1 MSTILSPSQTR
12 HTALVKVQG
21 PFADRQL
28 ESICRGLVYLQ
39 KLGLVPIIVVDLD
52 HWHTTPAEQQPSN
65 REQRDEALR
74 EMERVVSAL
83 AKLGAQARP
92 ILQIPVQIGADG
104 KPLVESADLV
114 GVTSAVLAGEIPVLP
129 PLVLETGVGLNVK
142 RGDAGDVIR
151 GLVGGMISAARRRDA
166 PAPSAEEGSPAT
178 TSKGAPAAGPPLL
191 APLDLTPYRLM
202 VINRE
207 GGIPSYARSGLP
219 HLTINLASEAAF
231 IKSTFAPDWADSHPT
246 ALANLKLAEDCL
258 KLMPESS
265 TALVVSHRS
274 STALIG
280 NLITNKPAH
289 SPSLPHALLDS
300 QGKLTAH
307 TPTLIRRGLPI
318 QIIRNPRALDREK
331 LTTLLEASFRRKLDQ
346 AAFYDRME
354 RHLDFVIVAGDYAG
368 AAVITR
374 EWAPSEDPTSPA
386 AATTAKPPA
395 PVCYLDKF
403 AVLPSHQ
410 GATGTVDFLWSTLRD
425 ETFGAG
431 LPSALNTTPGSL
443 AGTLEGRDLVW
454 RSRADNPV
462 NKWYFER
469 SNGFLRTGGAD
480 GKWKM
485 FWCDREDLAEG
496 FAHGEDDGG
505 GMGGAGRDD
514 EVIRLERWADV
525 VEPIPSAW
533 SD

>member
-1 MSTILSPSQTR
+1 M
-12 HTALVKVQG
+12 
-21 PFADRQL
+21 
-28 ESICRGLVYLQ
+28 YLQ
-39 KLGLVPIIVVDLD
+39 KLGLVAIIVVDRD
-52 HWHTTPAEQQPSN
+52 DWHSVETSSKTN
-65 REQRDEALR
+65 REQREEALR
-74 EMERVVSAL
+74 EMERVVSL
-83 AKLGAQARP
+83 LGKLGAQARP
-92 ILQIPVQIGADG
+92 ILQIPVQVGDDG
-104 KPLVESADLV
+104 KPFVESADLV

-129 PLVLETGVGLNVK
+129 PLILQTGERLGVI

-151 GLVGGMISAARRRDA
+151 GLVEGMISAGSRREAVVASTSEQDVA
-166 PAPSAEEGSPAT
+166 GVPSDNNTASSGS
-178 TSKGAPAAGPPLL
+178 PLL
-191 APLDLTPYRLM
+191 APLDLTPCRLM
-202 VINRE
+202 IINRE

-219 HLTINLASEAAF
+219 HLTINLTQEATF
-231 IKSTFAPDWADSHPT
+231 IKSTFQTDWQATHPT
-246 ALANLKLAEDCL
+246 ALINLRLAEDCL

-265 TALVVSHRS
+265 TAVVVSHRS
-274 STALIG
+274 PTALIG

-300 QGKLTAH
+300 QRKITAH

-318 QIIRNPRALDREK
+318 QIIRNSRALDREK
-331 LTTLLEASFRRKLDQ
+331 MTTLLEKSFRRKLDQ
-346 AAFYDRME
+346 SAFYDRME
-354 RHLDFVIVAGDYAG
+354 KHLDFVIVAGDYAG
-368 AAVITR
+368 AAIITK
-374 EWAPSEDPTSPA
+374 EWATSEDPSNTSPSA
-386 AATTAKPPA
+386 SVPL

-443 AGTLEGRDLVW
+443 ADALEGRDLVW

-469 SNGFLRTGGAD
+469 SSGFLRTGGED

-496 FAHGEDDGG
+496 LASEEFGDGG
-505 GMGGAGRDD
+505 GMGGAGRTD
-514 EVIRLERWADV
+514 EVIRLERWADI